1 MRPFLFYLH
10 FIIFPLL
17 LEVTAPNV
25 HTVNRVEFATVDL
38 FSQISLPAVSLNVI
52 TRAMYGGIFRVWRS
66 LQSIS
71 LVFIFTFI
79 PCHIMFRSK
88 MGEVYL
94 LPDFKAHAA
103 CIYLNGKMLPARSGR
118 GVAGWR
124 VRPLGKSHPCE
135 WANPLGFYGRVPG
148 KGDRCLPTPF
158 RAASDQEI

>member
-1 MRPFLFYLH
+1 MRPFSFYLH

-38 FSQISLPAVSLNVI
+38 FSQISLPAVSLDVI

-88 MGEVYL
+88 WDNFICC
-94 LPDFKAHAA
+94 PISRH
-103 CIYLNGKMLPARSGR
+103 MLPVYNWMEKCCQPARVGGSLAGGSG
-118 GVAGWR
+118 
-124 VRPLGKSHPCE
+124 PLGSPIPASERTPWGSMEECLARGIGVPCRIS
-135 WANPLGFYGRVPG
+135 A
-148 KGDRCLPTPF
+148 
-158 RAASDQEI
+158 